1 MRERHYN
8 KCPMPNIGL
17 ATALPR
23 GLFLKVQAPGPPNKN
38 FYKMNK
44 NVVNSPRSRS
54 ERYKKG
60 EALLNKIHG
69 AHTGEAIV
77 SALDDVC
84 PDLASMTIEWG
95 FGEIVSRSGIDLKT
109 RQLVTVASCVT
120 LGHAQPQLR
129 AHIEG
134 ALNVGATK
142 EEIVEV
148 ILQVA
153 LYAGFAAATNAMLLA
168 KDIFALHSA
177 VNR

>member
-1 MRERHYN
+1 
-8 KCPMPNIGL
+8 
-17 ATALPR
+17 
-23 GLFLKVQAPGPPNKN
+23 
-38 FYKMNK
+38 MNQE
-44 NVVNSPRSRS
+44 VVNSPRSRS
-54 ERYKKG
+54 DRYEKG
-60 EALLNKIHG
+60 EALLNRIHG

-77 SALDDVC
+77 SALDDIC

-95 FGEIVSRSGIDLKT
+95 FGEIVSRAGIDLKT
-109 RQLVTVASCVT
+109 RQLVTIASCVT

-134 ALNVGATK
+134 ALNVGASK

-168 KDIFALHSA
+168 KEVFASNSIH
-177 VNR
+177 

>member
-1 MRERHYN
+1 MS
-8 KCPMPNIGL
+8 K
-17 ATALPR
+17 
-23 GLFLKVQAPGPPNKN
+23 K
-38 FYKMNK
+38 
-44 NVVNSPRSRS
+44 VVNSPGSRS
-54 ERYKKG
+54 GRYKKG
-60 EALLNKIHG
+60 EALLNRIHG

-77 SALDDVC
+77 SALDDIC

-95 FGEIVSRSGIDLKT
+95 FGEIVSRLGIDLKT
-109 RQLVTVASCVT
+109 RQLVTAASCVT
-120 LGHAQPQLR
+120 LGYAQPQLR

-168 KDIFALHSA
+168 KEVFASYSA
-177 VNR
+177 TAY

>member
-1 MRERHYN
+1 MN
-8 KCPMPNIGL
+8 QKIVNN
-17 ATALPR
+17 
-23 GLFLKVQAPGPPNKN
+23 PG
-38 FYKMNK
+38 
-44 NVVNSPRSRS
+44 SRS
-54 ERYKKG
+54 ERYKQG

-69 AHTGEAIV
+69 AHTGETIV
-77 SALDDVC
+77 SALDDIC

-95 FGEIVSRSGIDLKT
+95 FGEIVSRPGIDLKT

-134 ALNVGATK
+134 ALNVGATR

-168 KDIFALHSA
+168 KEVFASYLATAH
-177 VNR
+177 